1 MFALSLVIA
10 PMAAH
15 AVRSVA
21 AVSSVG
27 AVSAVSC
34 TGLQAVDPLCYAAS
48 AAGSIG
54 GSVAVAGIDAVFN
67 GLSQWVASGAEWLLS
82 QIGNVLVSTTSINL
96 GADWFVEHYKVM
108 TALAGVVVLPL
119 LLVST
124 LQAVYRQNAGQL
136 VRSFFVQLPL
146 ALLLGVVAVQIV
158 ILCLSATDALCT
170 EVAGGS
176 GSDVHALLAGMS
188 KGLVIAVADPGMATF
203 VLLLVGLLVAAAS
216 FVLWLELLVRAA
228 AVYVAVLFLPLAMA
242 TLVWPTVAHLCRRLV
257 ETLTALILSK
267 FVIVA
272 TLSLAASAVGS
283 GTAGTG
289 DAGAGFASVLAG
301 AALLVLATFVPFS
314 ILRLIPMVE
323 AGAVGHLD
331 GVRQR
336 ATAGLT
342 HLPMKA
348 GMYALKRGQQA
359 SGAAK
364 LMAQAGTPGT
374 GGQQPTGGSGVGGTN
389 DGGADDATVAE
400 DEAAPFGGRVPMHK
414 GIPGS
419 EEPVMARL
427 NGPPRPK
434 GPKPLLPSPAET
446 RAARQ
451 AAAAGGG
458 SGGPE
463 AAGGASAGV
472 ASAGGDSAGGDSGD
486 GGSVTDGLP
495 PGTKLMG
502 NPGPYD
508 RRWAIGYD
516 AIGPKVW
523 GLSPLR
529 ERPRADDAGPS

>member
-1 MFALSLVIA
+1 MFALSIALA
-10 PMAAH
+10 PMAAS
-15 AVRSVA
+15 AVRA
-21 AVSSVG
+21 G
-27 AVSAVSC
+27 GC

-54 GSVAVAGIDAVFN
+54 GAVAGAGIDAVFN
-67 GLSQWVASGAEWLLS
+67 GLSQWVASGAQWLLS
-82 QIGNVLVSTTSINL
+82 QIGNVLVSTTSIDL
-96 GADWFVEHYKVM
+96 GADWFLKHYEVM

-124 LQAVYRQNAGQL
+124 LQAIYRQNAGQL

-158 ILCLSATDALCT
+158 ILCLSATDALCA

-176 GSDVHALLAGMS
+176 GSDVHALLTGMS
-188 KGLVIAVADPGMATF
+188 KGLIIAMADPGMATF
-203 VLLLVGLLVAAAS
+203 VLLLVGLLVAAAA
-216 FVLWLELLVRAA
+216 FVLWLELLVRSA

-242 TLVWPTVAHLCRRLV
+242 TLVWPTVAHWCRRLV

-301 AALLVLATFVPFS
+301 GALLVLATFVPFS
-314 ILRLIPMVE
+314 ILRLIPLVE

-336 ATAGLT
+336 AASGLT
-342 HLPMKA
+342 QLPMKA
-348 GMYALKRGQQA
+348 GSYALKRGQQA

-364 LMAQAGTPGT
+364 LLAQAGQPGT
-374 GGQQPTGGSGVGGTN
+374 GGHKQTGGSGVGGVSDEGST
-389 DGGADDATVAE
+389 GGMGEEESV
-400 DEAAPFGGRVPMHK
+400 PFGGVVPMAK
-414 GIPGS
+414 GTPGS
-419 EEPVMARL
+419 RERVMARL

-446 RAARQ
+446 RAAR
-451 AAAAGGG
+451 AAAAGAADSGGPGDGG
-458 SGGPE
+458 SGG
-463 AAGGASAGV
+463 GGS
-472 ASAGGDSAGGDSGD
+472 DS
-486 GGSVTDGLP
+486 GGSVHDGLP
-495 PGTKLMG
+495 PGTTLMG
-502 NPGPYD
+502 RPGPYD
-508 RRWAIGYD
+508 RRWALGSD
-516 AIGPKVW
+516 ALGPKVW
-523 GLSPLR
+523 GLPPLR
-529 ERPRADDAGPS
+529 ERPRADDAGSS